1 MSTNGILVVC
11 GPVVWICETP
21 VWKRLLLRQTT
32 NLLLVE
38 YASSYPFLFWKKII
52 SWNQPRVSHTEISLS
67 AGSPFNPTPG
77 GSPKKEGCEIGCRS
91 LHDFCGLPW
100 FFKEAEAKRT
110 VFLMGTRE
118 KTSFRWIFHVH
129 FPPPRKKN
137 PKMVKHTSGKMW
149 RFVVVEAWGSDAWK
163 RIGCSGGTD
172 TSHDLSI
179 WYDERIIYIISM
191 YVLLYTYNHI

>member
-32 NLLLVE
+32 NLPLVE
-38 YASSYPFLFWKKII
+38 YASSYPFLFWKNII

-129 FPPPRKKN
+129 FPPPRKKE
-137 PKMVKHTSGKMW
+137 PEDGKTYKWKDVKIRRCWSLRQW
-149 RFVVVEAWGSDAWK
+149 RMEANWLFRWD
-163 RIGCSGGTD
+163 
-172 TSHDLSI
+172 
-179 WYDERIIYIISM
+179 WYLPWFEHLVWWENYIYYIYVCIAIYI
-191 YVLLYTYNHI
+191 

>member
-38 YASSYPFLFWKKII
+38 YASSYPFLFWKNII
-52 SWNQPRVSHTEISLS
+52 SWNQPPVSHTEISLS

-118 KTSFRWIFHVH
+118 KTTSFRWIFHVH
-129 FPPPRKKN
+129 FPPPKKE
-137 PKMVKHTSGKMW
+137 PEDGKTYKWKDVKIRRRWSLRQW
-149 RFVVVEAWGSDAWK
+149 RMEANWLFRWD
-163 RIGCSGGTD
+163 
-172 TSHDLSI
+172 
-179 WYDERIIYIISM
+179 WYLPWFEHLVWWENYIYNIYVCIAIYI
-191 YVLLYTYNHI
+191 